1 MLVYVLGFA
10 LPLEWIIALG
20 VLFLVL
26 VLAVIFLLLTR
37 NPNPTPIDKRM
48 ILKVP
53 IDEAGI
59 IQRGK
64 ILVNVE
70 RNDRDLIVTDP
81 DLKDDDGNQLVEE
94 CSIENKVPFPA
105 TDSAKANVELWIG
118 RVKGG
123 VTEIVSASALM
134 GNVPTRYDPVP
145 ADPKKLFRPLMP
157 WGVHGSIEE
166 IIGNKNFW
174 AILIP
179 TIIACL
185 AVGHII

>member
-1 MLVYVLGFA
+1 MLVYILGFA
-10 LPLEWIIALG
+10 LPIEWIIALG
-20 VLFLVL
+20 ILFLVL
-26 VLAVIFLLLTR
+26 ILTVVFLVLTR

-64 ILVNVE
+64 ILQNVQ
-70 RNDRDLIVTDP
+70 RNDRDLIITDP
-81 DLKDDDGNQLVEE
+81 DLKDDDGNMLVEE

-105 TDSAKANVELWIG
+105 TDETKANVELWIG
-118 RVKGG
+118 RTKGG
-123 VTEIVSASALM
+123 QTEIVSASALM

-157 WGVHGSIEE
+157 WGSHGSIEE
-166 IIGNKNFW
+166 IVSSKNFW
-174 AILIP
+174 AIMIP

>member
-1 MLVYVLGFA
+1 MLIQFFGFIF
-10 LPLEWIIALG
+10 PLEWLIGGVILIIALIMAI
-20 VLFLVL
+20 VFL
-26 VLAVIFLLLTR
+26 ALTR
-37 NPNPTPIDKRM
+37 HPDATPIDKKM
-48 ILKVP
+48 LLKVP

-64 ILVNVE
+64 ILVSVE
-70 RNDRDLIVTDP
+70 RTDRDLIVTDP

-105 TDSAKANVELWIG
+105 EDSTKSNVELWIG
-118 RVKGG
+118 RVRGG
-123 VTEIVSASALM
+123 VTEIVSASMLM

-145 ADPKKLFRPLMP
+145 ADPKKMFRPLMP
-157 WGVHGSIEE
+157 WGSHGSIEE
-166 IIGNKNFW
+166 LIGTKNFW

-179 TIIACL
+179 SVIAAL

>member
-1 MLVYVLGFA
+1 MLVYILGFA

-26 VLAVIFLLLTR
+26 VLIVIFLVLTR

-105 TDSAKANVELWIG
+105 TDSAKANVDLWIG
-118 RVKGG
+118 RVQGG
-123 VTEIVSASALM
+123 VTEIFSASTTSNRSSRLWYSRIQLH
-134 GNVPTRYDPVP
+134 PSPVCS
-145 ADPKKLFRPLMP
+145 DGWL
-157 WGVHGSIEE
+157 
-166 IIGNKNFW
+166 
-174 AILIP
+174 
-179 TIIACL
+179 
-185 AVGHII
+185 